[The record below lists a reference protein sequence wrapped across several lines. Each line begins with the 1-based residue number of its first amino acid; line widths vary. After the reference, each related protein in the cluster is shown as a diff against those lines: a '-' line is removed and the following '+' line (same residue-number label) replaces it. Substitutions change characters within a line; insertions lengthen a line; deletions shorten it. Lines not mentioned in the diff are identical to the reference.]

1 MTEDEP
7 IVFVV
12 DDDPSVR
19 GALARLIKS
28 MGLRAETFA
37 SASEFLQAD
46 RPDAPACVV
55 LDVRMPRMSGLDLQ
69 HELAST
75 DQSLPIIFVTGH
87 GTIPMTVGA
96 MKAGAVDFLTKPFDE
111 QALLDAIQQALD
123 RSIKAREELA
133 RLRAIQSRVN
143 SLTPREREV
152 LALVVSGRLNRQVA
166 EKLGTS
172 EKTIKVHRARV
183 MRKMHARSLAD
194 LVRMA
199 ESAGIPPKD

>member
-1 MTEDEP
+1 
-7 IVFVV
+7 
-12 DDDPSVR
+12 
-19 GALARLIKS
+19 
-28 MGLRAETFA
+28 
-37 SASEFLQAD
+37 
-46 RPDAPACVV
+46 
-55 LDVRMPRMSGLDLQ
+55 
-69 HELAST
+69 
-75 DQSLPIIFVTGH
+75 
-87 GTIPMTVGA
+87 MTVGA

-133 RLRAIQSRVN
+133 RLRAIQHRVN

-199 ESAGIPPKD
+199 ESAGIRPKD